1 MAGGYRLAAQ
11 DRMAHVSRQG
21 CTGRKPISA
30 AQGDSAPAGAPPV
43 ATGVQGL
50 QRVLSE
56 REKIEF
62 KKKEEKN

>member
-1 MAGGYRLAAQ
+1 MAGRNRRKAPHGV
-11 DRMAHVSRQG
+11 AHVSRQG
-21 CTGRKPISA
+21 CARRKPLHA

-62 KKKEEKN
+62 SNI